1 MSRAS
6 FVTVNVYAW
15 LPDSGRSAAEFFPP
29 TGAGID
35 EVFLSAEWEQEEE
48 LPDGWTMAR
57 ISWRATTQAGSAELI
72 RRFGTWL
79 GYDIEADENGRQVW
93 AGKIWEMTLAA
104 GHLTRQVSLDDI
116 ANSITADHSAGT
128 LTATT
133 NDDSIA
139 RFGTIEQHLDL
150 SDLDATA
157 AQNRVD
163 ALLQVAAW
171 PQMKVLDFSGE
182 QLETS
187 LEVVAYSYIET
198 GKWLTTPTASV
209 GAGTAISDAISDL
222 LTADFPH
229 CAVGNITENTETV
242 DALPAGDPLKAL
254 FGLVRLGGVADA
266 DGIRPRYR
274 LRITNFNTV
283 NYEEIS
289 QTPVAYLL
297 ENGLYQSQTGGA
309 AYTAFNAPLGVVR
322 DEYNPIGG
330 ALHLS
335 WLLDSRDVLVTRKQ
349 AKQGDELPGYSSG
362 DMTDS
367 QLRAMAAS
375 GRSNGAVGG
384 VPAGAVPFDETNR
397 GYVTKF
403 RHTFEDGYL

>member
-1 MSRAS
+1 M
-6 FVTVNVYAW
+6 
-15 LPDSGRSAAEFFPP
+15 
-29 TGAGID
+29 GAGVD
-35 EVFLSAEWEQEEE
+35 EIFLSANWEQEEE

-57 ISWRATTQAGSAELI
+57 ISWRASTPAGDAELV
-72 RRFGTWL
+72 RRFNSWL

-128 LTATT
+128 LAATS

-139 RFGTIEQHLDL
+139 RFGTIERHLDL

-163 ALLQVAAW
+163 ALLQVVAW
-171 PQMKVLDFSGE
+171 PQLKVIDFSSE
-182 QLETS
+182 RLATS
-187 LEVVAYSYIET
+187 LEIVAFSYIET

-209 GAGTAISDAISDL
+209 GAGTAISDAIADL
-222 LTADFPH
+222 LAADFPH

-242 DALPAGDPLKAL
+242 DALPAGDPLAAL
-254 FGLVRLGGVADA
+254 FGLVKLGGVADA

-274 LRITNFNTV
+274 LVLTEFNTV

-297 ENGLYQSQTGGA
+297 ENGLYQNQTGGL
-309 AYTAFNAPLGVVR
+309 AYTAFNAPLGVIR

-335 WLLDSRDVLVTRKQ
+335 WLLDSRDVLITRKHT
-349 AKQGDELPGYSSG
+349 KQGDELPGYGSG
-362 DMTDS
+362 DIADS
-367 QLRAMAAS
+367 QLRAIAAS
-375 GRSNGAVGG
+375 GRSNGAVGN
-384 VPAGAVPFDETNR
+384 VPAGAPFDETNR
-397 GYVTKF
+397 GYVTQF

>member
-1 MSRAS
+1 M
-6 FVTVNVYAW
+6 
-15 LPDSGRSAAEFFPP
+15 
-29 TGAGID
+29 GAGVD
-35 EVFLSAEWEQEEE
+35 EIFLSANWEQEEE

-57 ISWRATTQAGSAELI
+57 ISWRASTPAGDAELV
-72 RRFGTWL
+72 RRFNSWL

-128 LTATT
+128 LAATF

-139 RFGTIEQHLDL
+139 RFGTIERHLDL

-163 ALLQVAAW
+163 ALLQVMAW
-171 PQMKVLDFSGE
+171 PQLKVVDFSSE
-182 QLETS
+182 QLATS
-187 LEVVAYSYIET
+187 LEIVAFSYLET

-209 GAGTAISDAISDL
+209 GAGTAISDAIADL
-222 LTADFPH
+222 LAADFPH

-242 DALPAGDPLKAL
+242 DALPAGDPLAAL
-254 FGLVRLGGVADA
+254 FGLVKLGGTADA

-274 LRITNFNTV
+274 LVLTEFNTV

-297 ENGLYQSQTGGA
+297 ENGLYQNQTGGL
-309 AYTAFNAPLGVVR
+309 AYTAFNAPLGVIR

-335 WLLDSRDVLVTRKQ
+335 WLLDSRDVLVTRKHT
-349 AKQGDELPGYSSG
+349 KQGDELPGYGSG
-362 DMTDS
+362 DIADS

-375 GRSNGAVGG
+375 GRSNGAVGN
-384 VPAGAVPFDETNR
+384 VPAGAPFDETNR
-397 GYVTKF
+397 GYVTQF